1 MNSLNSVYL
10 SCLQP
15 DDSMVLVSWLE
26 QLRTSPASQVSV
38 LALVLFLSTYYLVYI
53 YKKRQDL
60 ANIPPGPK
68 PWPIVGN
75 FGGFL
80 VPSFVWKW
88 FGGRQ
93 EAKVNNKTNAVSPQV
108 ILMQQAKLYG
118 NVYSMFAG
126 SQLVVV
132 LNGYEVVRD
141 ALSNRAEVF
150 SDRPDIPAITIMT
163 KRKGIVF
170 APYGP
175 VWRRQRKFCHTTL
188 RTFGLG
194 KLSLEPCILEGL
206 TTVKTEL
213 LRVDEEFGGAGVD
226 LTPLIS
232 NAVSNVICSM
242 SLGQRFHHQD
252 REFRTLLD
260 LMARGLEISVNSP
273 AVLINIFPLLY
284 YLPCGVFKELRQVE
298 RDITV
303 FLKRIIAMHRSTL
316 DPDNPR
322 DLIDMYLVEMLAQ
335 QAAGEK
341 ESSFSE
347 DYLFYI
353 IGDLF
358 IAGTDTT
365 TNSVLWILLYMV
377 IYPDV
382 QEKVHAEI
390 DEVVG
395 RDRVPSLTDKG
406 SLPFTEATIMEVQ
419 RMTVVVPLAIPHMA
433 SETTE
438 FRGYTIP
445 KGTVI
450 VPNLWSVHRDPTVW
464 DNPDNFSPARFLDA
478 EGKLLRKEC
487 FIPFGIGR
495 RICMGEQLAK
505 MELFLMF
512 TNLMQAF
519 KFRLPEGMPPP
530 PMHGRFGLTL
540 APCPYTVCVSPRG

>member
-1 MNSLNSVYL
+1 
-10 SCLQP
+10 
-15 DDSMVLVSWLE
+15 MVMELWHEL
-26 QLRTSPASQVSV
+26 LGTSAPSHVCI
-38 LALVLFLSTYYLVYI
+38 LALTVFVAVYYLMHTFR
-53 YKKRQDL
+53 KHQDFS
-60 ANIPPGPK
+60 NIPPGPK

-80 VPSFVWKW
+80 VPNFIWRR
-88 FGGRQ
+88 FGGWGG
-93 EAKVNNKTNAVSPQV
+93 KDVPKSKTRALISPQV
-108 ILMQQAKLYG
+108 IITEQAKVYG
-118 NVYSMFAG
+118 NIYSMWVG

-141 ALSNRAEVF
+141 ALSNRADVF
-150 SDRPDIPAITIMT
+150 SDRPEIPTVTIMT

-188 RTFGLG
+188 RNFGLG

-206 TTVKTEL
+206 AVVKSEL
-213 LRVDEEFGGAGVD
+213 LRLGEEDTEGSGVD
-226 LTPLIS
+226 LTPLITNS
-232 NAVSNVICSM
+232 VSNVISYIA
-242 SLGQRFHHQD
+242 LGQRFHHTD
-252 REFRTLLD
+252 REFGALLD
-260 LMARGLEISVNSP
+260 LMARGLEIIANSA
-273 AVLINIFPLLY
+273 AVLINVFPLLY
-284 YLPCGVFKELRQVE
+284 YLPFGVFREVRQVE
-298 RDITV
+298 RDITA
-303 FLKRIIAMHRSTL
+303 FLKQIITRHRETL
-316 DPDNPR
+316 DPANPR

-335 QAAGEK
+335 EAAGETD
-341 ESSFSE
+341 SSFSE

-365 TNSVLWILLYMV
+365 TNTVLWMMLYMV
-377 IYPDV
+377 VYPDIQERV
-382 QEKVHAEI
+382 QAEI
-390 DEVVG
+390 DAVVG
-395 RDRVPSLTDKG
+395 PDRVPSLTDKG

-450 VPNLWSVHRDPTVW
+450 IPNLWSVHRDPTVW
-464 DNPDNFSPARFLDA
+464 EEPDDFNPSRFLDDQ
-478 EGKLLRKEC
+478 GNLLRKEC

-495 RICMGEQLAK
+495 RVCMGEQLAK

-512 TNLMQAF
+512 TSLLQAF
-519 KFRLPEGMPPP
+519 SFRLPEGLAPP

-540 APCPYTVCVSPRG
+540 APCSYTVIVRPRR

>member
-1 MNSLNSVYL
+1 MCFAADIN
-10 SCLQP
+10 P
-15 DDSMVLVSWLE
+15 MVMELWHEL
-26 QLRTSPASQVSV
+26 LGTSAPSHVCI
-38 LALVLFLSTYYLVYI
+38 LALTVFVAVYYLMHTFR
-53 YKKRQDL
+53 KHQDFS
-60 ANIPPGPK
+60 NIPPGPK

-80 VPSFVWKW
+80 VPSFIWRR
-88 FGGRQ
+88 FGGWG
-93 EAKVNNKTNAVSPQV
+93 EKDVPKSKTRALISPQV
-108 ILMQQAKLYG
+108 IITEQAKVYG
-118 NVYSMFAG
+118 NIYSMWVG

-141 ALSNRAEVF
+141 ALSNRADVF
-150 SDRPDIPAITIMT
+150 SDRPEIPTVTIMT

-188 RTFGLG
+188 RNFGLG

-206 TTVKTEL
+206 AVVKSEL
-213 LRVDEEFGGAGVD
+213 LRLSEEDTEGSGVD
-226 LTPLIS
+226 LTPLITNS
-232 NAVSNVICSM
+232 VSNVISYIA
-242 SLGQRFHHQD
+242 LGQRFHHTD
-252 REFRTLLD
+252 REFGALLD
-260 LMARGLEISVNSP
+260 LMARGLEIIANSA
-273 AVLINIFPLLY
+273 AVLINVFPLLY
-284 YLPCGVFKELRQVE
+284 YLPFGVFREVRQVE
-298 RDITV
+298 RDITA
-303 FLKRIIAMHRSTL
+303 FLKQIITRHRETL
-316 DPDNPR
+316 DPANPR

-335 QAAGEK
+335 EAAGETD
-341 ESSFSE
+341 SSFSE

-365 TNSVLWILLYMV
+365 TNTVLWMMLYMV
-377 IYPDV
+377 VYPDIQERV
-382 QEKVHAEI
+382 QAEI
-390 DEVVG
+390 DAVVG
-395 RDRVPSLTDKG
+395 PDRVPSLTDKG

-419 RMTVVVPLAIPHMA
+419 RLTVVVPLAIPHMA

-450 VPNLWSVHRDPTVW
+450 IPNLWSVHRDPTVW
-464 DNPDNFSPARFLDA
+464 EEPDDFNPSRFLDDQ
-478 EGKLLRKEC
+478 GNLLRKEC

-495 RICMGEQLAK
+495 RVCMGEQLAK

-512 TNLMQAF
+512 TSLLQAF
-519 KFRLPEGMPPP
+519 SFRLPEGLAPP

-540 APCPYTVCVSPRG
+540 APCSYTVTVRPRR